1 MRIKVTYVSDR
12 PAKGFE
18 PMNDS
23 SNVMSALNQAGYEFL
38 MSDVDL
44 ALTMTRI
51 ASRAG
56 EDDDK
61 RKRNIQNALRA
72 YEKVRELASRVGLT
86 GEQQQRVMEKLG
98 TLKLALEKIG
108 QSV

>member
-1 MRIKVTYVSDR
+1 
-12 PAKGFE
+12 
-18 PMNDS
+18 MNDS
-23 SNVMSALNQAGYEFL
+23 SKVMSALNQAGYEFL

-56 EDDDK
+56 EDGDK
-61 RKRNIQNALRA
+61 RKRNVQNARRA
-72 YEKVRELASRVGLT
+72 YEKIRELSSRVSLT
-86 GEQQQRVMEKLG
+86 SDQQQRVNEKLG

-108 QSV
+108 ERV

>member
-1 MRIKVTYVSDR
+1 
-12 PAKGFE
+12 
-18 PMNDS
+18 MNDS
-23 SNVMSALNQAGYEFL
+23 SKVFSALNQAGYEFL

-56 EDDDK
+56 EDGDK
-61 RKRNIQNALRA
+61 RKRNIKNACRA
-72 YEKVRELASRVGLT
+72 YETVRELAARVGLS
-86 GEQQQRVMEKLG
+86 GEQQQRIREKLG

-108 QSV
+108 HRV